1 MEKIK
6 KIQEETKVVLSKV
19 QEKIKKYTD
28 KKRGKI
34 YEYKV
39 GNLVMLSTK
48 DLKYQM
54 VRRRIKKLME

>member
-1 MEKIK
+1 M
-6 KIQEETKVVLSKV
+6 LSKV
-19 QEKIKKYTD
+19 QKKIKKYTD
-28 KKRGKI
+28 KKRGKV
-34 YEYKV
+34 YDYKV